1 MGGGVGAGPDYDG
14 TNAIHIHMTTPL
26 ATAPEILE
34 WRFPVVLESFS
45 IRQGSGG
52 AGKHSGGHGSIRRL
66 RFEETMNAAVGS
78 GHRRVPCGG
87 MAGGEPGKCGHN
99 YVERADGT
107 GDEPRGTD
115 GTEMNPGD
123 VFFIESPGG
132 GYGKA

>member
-1 MGGGVGAGPDYDG
+1 
-14 TNAIHIHMTTPL
+14 
-26 ATAPEILE
+26 
-34 WRFPVVLESFS
+34 
-45 IRQGSGG
+45 
-52 AGKHSGGHGSIRRL
+52 
-66 RFEETMNAAVGS
+66 
-78 GHRRVPCGG
+78 

-107 GDEPRGTD
+107 VDEPLGTD